1 MSLGRKVT
9 TDPSPPW
16 RRAGKG
22 RPLFAAGR
30 QADPDAVQTGAE
42 LKARSARALGQFK
55 VPREFRE
62 FVLRG
67 NVVDLAVGVV
77 IGAAFGTVVSSLVKN
92 VITPLTGIL
101 GTPSFGNLSIQIG
114 KGRIQYGAFVNDAV
128 SFVLVAASVFFF
140 VVKPV
145 NKLMELRKVE
155 RVVGAKKVDC
165 PYCLSSI
172 PRNARRCAFCTAD
185 LLVSP
190 EVLDSPEVE
199 ATE

>member
-1 MSLGRKVT
+1 VPNGAYLRGRA
-9 TDPSPPW
+9 S
-16 RRAGKG
+16 
-22 RPLFAAGR
+22 
-30 QADPDAVQTGAE
+30 
-42 LKARSARALGQFK
+42 RALGEFK
-55 VPREFRE
+55 LAKEFRE

-92 VITPLTGIL
+92 IITPLTGIL

-114 KGRIQYGAFVNDAV
+114 RGRIQYGAFLNDSV
-128 SFVLVAASVFFF
+128 SFLLIAASVFVF

-155 RVVGAKKVDC
+155 RKVGAKDATC
-165 PYCLSSI
+165 PWCLSSV
-172 PRNARRCAFCTAD
+172 PKRARRCAFCTAD
-185 LLVSP
+185 LVPSA
-190 EVLDSPEVE
+190 EAVAEAEGVAD